1 MTPATRL
8 LLLCLT
14 AALPLT
20 GLTAP
25 AATPSREYRYSPT
38 PAWVTPQNEST
49 AAATREQQSVE
60 FLLVDDQIQLDPA
73 PGEYRRR
80 VLRPLTTVEFTSKK
94 PNTLNKTA

>member
-38 PAWVTPQNEST
+38 PAWVTPQNGSTT
-49 AAATREQQSVE
+49 AASEQQPVE
-60 FLLVDDQIQLDPA
+60 FLLVDDQIQLDPT
-73 PGEYRRR
+73 PEEYRRR